1 LFVALVE
8 AFKITPGIFSV
19 WASVLK
25 RVEGSMLLL
34 PRWV

>member
-1 LFVALVE
+1 MFVSLVE
-8 AFKITPGIFSV
+8 AFKITPAIFRV

-34 PRWV
+34 PR